1 VPRLPLALLALLVI
15 APCTARADDAPGA
28 TATGGVQARASIN
41 LPVVGRTLRN
51 GLLVLVHED
60 HSAPVVSSYVFYHCG
75 SRNERQGRTGI
86 AHLFEHMMFNGGK
99 KFGPGVFDDM
109 IEGNGGSTN
118 GYTSRDLTAYLNN
131 FPREALPVVLDLES
145 DRMAHLAITPQNL
158 EQERGIVKEERRLR
172 IDNEVSGV
180 MDEALYLQAFVESP
194 RRWNTVG
201 FMADLDRITL
211 DDARAYFATCY
222 APNNATLV
230 LAGDVEPAATFALV
244 ERYFEPI
251 PRRKPPPPVEASE
264 PPQEGERRAEV
275 RKNAELPAV
284 LIGYHG
290 VRALDPERPVLD
302 VIERV
307 LDGGESARLH
317 QDLIR
322 EHELATSVEA
332 DNVWG
337 IDADL
342 IWVYAQ
348 ARPGKTALELE
359 HRIDAVMARL
369 ATEPISADEL
379 TTAKNQLR
387 AELVRGLKTVSGKAN
402 QLGFFQT
409 VFGDFRAILH
419 LEAEWEA
426 VTIDDVR
433 RVAAKLLV
441 PSQRTVIVLVPVPTG
456 RPAGE
461 RPPSMGAVR

>member
-1 VPRLPLALLALLVI
+1 MLRPSVVFLFAVLAIVPFA
-15 APCTARADDAPGA
+15 ARAGDAPTYG
-28 TATGGVQARASIN
+28 ASID
-41 LPVVGRTLRN
+41 LAVADRTLKN
-51 GLLVLVHED
+51 GLLVLVQED

-99 KFGPGVFDDM
+99 KFGPGVFDDL

-131 FPREALPVVLDLES
+131 FPREALPLVLDLES

-158 EQERGIVKEERRLR
+158 EQERGVVKEERRLR

-194 RRWNTVG
+194 RRWNTIG
-201 FMADLDRITL
+201 FMSDLDRITL
-211 DDARAYFATCY
+211 DDARAYFAACY

-230 LAGDVEPAATFALV
+230 LAGDVVPAPTFTLV
-244 ERYFEPI
+244 ERYFGAI
-251 PRRKPPPPVEASE
+251 PRRKPPPPVDASE
-264 PPQEGERRAEV
+264 PAQDGERRAAV

-284 LIGYHG
+284 LVGYHSL
-290 VRALDPERPVLD
+290 RALDPQRPVLD

-307 LDGGESARLH
+307 LAGGESARLH
-317 QDLIR
+317 QDLVR
-322 EHELATSVEA
+322 EHELATGIGA

-337 IDADL
+337 IDPDL
-342 IWVYAQ
+342 FWVYVQ
-348 ARPGKTALELE
+348 GRPGKTAAELE
-359 HRIDAVMARL
+359 HRIDAVMTRM
-369 ATEPISADEL
+369 ATEPVSAEEL
-379 TTAKNQLR
+379 ARAKNQLR

-409 VFGDFRAILH
+409 VFGDHRAIFR

-426 VTIDDVR
+426 VTVDDVR
-433 RVAAKLLV
+433 RLAATLLV
-441 PSQRTVIVLVPVPTG
+441 PSQRTVIVLVPVPSG
-456 RPAGE
+456 RPASE
-461 RPPSMGAVR
+461 RMPTGGAVR